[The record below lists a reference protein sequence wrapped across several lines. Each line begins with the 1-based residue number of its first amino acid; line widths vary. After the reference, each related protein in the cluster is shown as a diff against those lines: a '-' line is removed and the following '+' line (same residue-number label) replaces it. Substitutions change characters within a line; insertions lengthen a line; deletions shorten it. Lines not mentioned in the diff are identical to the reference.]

1 LRTLERALPNWRR
14 RLAVVFLALAAVLG
28 AVGST
33 AQASSGDGDGSDDN
47 AAADLAPVDVMQVSG
62 LVDEIVV
69 DQIEQAIDEAST
81 NGAQALILQ
90 VNTRGSVVGRDAMSR
105 LFQRI
110 ADADVPVAIW
120 VGPSG
125 ARLYGL
131 PAQLI
136 AAADAT
142 GMSPGARVGNG
153 GTPLVA
159 GAPGTEIG
167 RLLEL
172 LRSDTYAFDDAR
184 EQQITKITSADE
196 GVPNIRNMVFGLN
209 GLEAD
214 GVTLH
219 TAIERVSEEGNFSN
233 EITTVRFHKLGLV
246 AQMFH
251 TAASPPVTYLFL
263 LIGLC
268 LLLFEFFTAGIG
280 VAGVVGVFLVAM
292 GAYGLGVL
300 PVRGWAVALLLFA
313 MFAFAIDVQVGIP
326 RFWTGV
332 GMVSLLVSSW
342 FMFGTADGHVL
353 RPSWLTL
360 VVGIAGAAITFFSGM
375 PSMVRT
381 RFATPTIGREWMIGE
396 LGSALV
402 DVDPDGVVQVG
413 TSRWR
418 ARTNRALDIKAG
430 DAVRVVAIDGI
441 TLEVEPEAGG
451 ARDYRE
457 RRNKSESTET
467 D

>member
-1 LRTLERALPNWRR
+1 LRTLERALHNWRR
-14 RLAVVFLALAAVLG
+14 RLAVLFLALAAVLG
-28 AVGST
+28 AAVPAT
-33 AQASSGDGDGSDDN
+33 HASSGEGDTSGDD
-47 AAADLAPVDVMQVSG
+47 AAADLAPVDVLQVSG

-69 DQIEQAIDEAST
+69 DQIDQAIERAST

-90 VNTRGSVVGRDAMSR
+90 MNTRGSVVGRGEMSR
-105 LFQRI
+105 LYQRI
-110 ADADVPVAIW
+110 GDADVPVAIW

-153 GTPLVA
+153 GTPLFA
-159 GAPGTEIG
+159 AAAGTELAG
-167 RLLEL
+167 LFEL
-172 LRSDTYAFDDAR
+172 LRTDTYGFDEAR
-184 EQQITKITSADE
+184 ELGITKVTSSDE
-196 GVPNIRNMVFGLN
+196 GVPSIRNMVYGLN

-219 TAIERVSEEGNFSN
+219 TAVERVNDEGGIAND
-233 EITTVRFHKLGLV
+233 ITTVRFHKLGLT
-246 AQMFH
+246 AQLFH

-280 VAGVVGVFLVAM
+280 VAGVVGVFLVAF
-292 GAYGLGVL
+292 GTYGLGVL

-313 MFAFAIDVQVGIP
+313 MLAFAIDVQVGIP

-332 GMVSLLVSSW
+332 GMVSLIVSSW
-342 FMFGTADGHVL
+342 FLFGSADGHSL
-353 RPSWLTL
+353 RLSWLTL
-360 VVGIAGAAITFFSGM
+360 VVGIVGAAITFITGM

-381 RFATPTIGREWMIGE
+381 RFATPTIGREWMIGQ

-413 TSRWR
+413 ASRWR

-430 DAVRVVAIDGI
+430 DPIRVVAIDGI

-457 RRNKSESTET
+457 RRGKSEAAETE
-467 D
+467 